1 MAAATISH
9 LRRGHALLCLSR
21 RHFSSAATASP
32 LAITA
37 RRLVSTLVDHGTS
50 STGEAARPRPSAP
63 TPPPS
68 RYQHLAGR
76 GGSSAVRRRQG
87 RKNASTLVD
96 HGKSLTGEATR
107 PRPSTPTPPPSRHRR
122 LARRG
127 DSSAVRWRQGQEKRR
142 RWIARRERGRLT
154 CQMARRWWWLWSSP
168 AVLRWE
174 ARPLGRCRA
183 EQEVLQPIDFGELR
197 RSRSRSPSGLGES
210 CPQIRSQPVSG
221 RTVAAEEDAS
231 PPRTAPTPSSS
242 YRRSTV
248 DEEERGG
255 EMDDAMERR
264 VQEEA

>member
-107 PRPSTPTPPPSRHRR
+107 PCPSTPTPPPSRHRR
-122 LARRG
+122 MSNGAKVVVVVVVARRVEMG
-127 DSSAVRWRQGQEKRR
+127 SQAAGSLPCRAGSPPANRLWGATPQPEPVAIGLGGELPPDPVTASFGENRR
-142 RWIARRERGRLT
+142 RRR
-154 CQMARRWWWLWSSP
+154 
-168 AVLRWE
+168 
-174 ARPLGRCRA
+174 RC
-183 EQEVLQPIDFGELR
+183 
-197 RSRSRSPSGLGES
+197 
-210 CPQIRSQPVSG
+210 
-221 RTVAAEEDAS
+221 VAAENCSNAVVEL
-231 PPRTAPTPSSS
+231 PPLH
-242 YRRSTV
+242 
-248 DEEERGG
+248 GG
-255 EMDDAMERR
+255 
-264 VQEEA
+264 